1 MDINVVDTMQQWV
14 HMYHHLYLPQ
24 CDDPLREI
32 RYWMNN
38 VYAHSLAKHPSSA
51 DSQDKPK
58 PPKIIL
64 VGTHSSPQDPSQGVK
79 LTECNLERV
88 HKALIAAFV
97 DCDDCFVDCDDRF
110 VDCDDRFLDSIVY
123 LCNDKGKSER
133 CFFPVENSI
142 SKSEWYI
149 VYCVVV
155 VVLHVY
161 ICI

>member
-1 MDINVVDTMQQWV
+1 M
-14 HMYHHLYLPQ
+14 
-24 CDDPLREI
+24 
-32 RYWMNN
+32 
-38 VYAHSLAKHPSSA
+38 YAHSLAKHPSSA

-79 LTECNLERV
+79 LTERNLERV
-88 HKALIAAFV
+88 HKALIAA
-97 DCDDCFVDCDDRF
+97 FVDCDDRF

-155 VVLHVY
+155 LYAY